1 MKIQCLTIDSSE
13 SKTLMCETGA
23 ACGTDKS
30 PYVKVGHRHPYT
42 AVYDLLLSRFRY
54 TPVKMCEIGVAGGA
68 SVLLWRYFF
77 QNAQTQIH
85 CFDCDINFL
94 NNVRSFNLPGV
105 FPQHMDVYSDESIQH
120 GLHEAGGEF
129 DVILDDSTHGLPEQ
143 VKVIKNG
150 LPFLKSGGLFIIED
164 IFRDTPHERYE
175 LALEDVLNNFVSAT
189 FIITEHK
196 DRFSPGWNNDKLLV
210 LVKK

>member
-13 SKTLMCETGA
+13 SKTTMCEIGA

-30 PYVKVGHRHPYT
+30 PYVQVGHRHPYT

-54 TPVKMCEIGVAGGA
+54 NPIKVCEIGIAGGA

-77 QNAQTQIH
+77 QHAATEIH
-85 CFDCDINFL
+85 CYDCDMNFI
-94 NNVRSFNLPGV
+94 NNVKSFNLPGV
-105 FPQHMDVYSDESIQH
+105 FPKHMNVFEDESIKNS
-120 GLHEAGGEF
+120 LEVAGGNF
-129 DVILDDSTHGLPEQ
+129 DLILDDSTHGLPEQ

-150 LPFLKSGGLFIIED
+150 LPFLKSGGMFIIED
-164 IFRDTPHERYE
+164 IFRDTPHEKYQA
-175 LALEDVLNNFVSAT
+175 ALDDVLDQFITAT